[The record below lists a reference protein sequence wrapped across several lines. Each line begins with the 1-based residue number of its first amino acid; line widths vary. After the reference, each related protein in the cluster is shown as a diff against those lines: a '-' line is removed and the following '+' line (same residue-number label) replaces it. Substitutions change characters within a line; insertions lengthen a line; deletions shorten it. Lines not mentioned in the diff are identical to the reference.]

1 LLTSYYQKKKK
12 KNWFDLKYVQIIKSK
27 HLNEENEQGML
38 QFNLTTYIDM
48 KRHVLVDCCRSDG
61 DDRSIFKGFWN
72 IWKNRP
78 IISNGYSSDL
88 AKIDQKYCCFVV
100 HGIFGS
106 NICITWF
113 QCCQGPYYGCCMV
126 NGIVGLSAFDQVG
139 FLVNHQV
146 GLNEFFRC
154 KYIFSFINIKPTR
167 KWKRCMIVNLFWAR
181 L

>member
-1 LLTSYYQKKKK
+1 MHGLFWVLGYTNPNDLFWKVNKYCWLHITQKNKN

-48 KRHVLVDCCRSDG
+48 KRHMLMDCCRSDG
-61 DDRSIFKGFWN
+61 DDHSILKGFLN
-72 IWKNRP
+72 IWKNGH

-88 AKIDQKYCCFVV
+88 TKIDQKYCCFVV

-113 QCCQGPYYGCCMV
+113 QCCQGPYDGCCMV

-139 FLVNHQV
+139 FQLDF
-146 GLNEFFRC
+146 LSTIR
-154 KYIFSFINIKPTR
+154 
-167 KWKRCMIVNLFWAR
+167 
-181 L
+181 